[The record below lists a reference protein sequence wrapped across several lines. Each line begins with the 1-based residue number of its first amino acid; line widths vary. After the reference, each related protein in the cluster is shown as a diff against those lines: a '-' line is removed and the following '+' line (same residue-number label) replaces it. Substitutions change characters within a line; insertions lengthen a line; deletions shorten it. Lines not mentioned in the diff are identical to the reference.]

1 MTHATELAVA
11 IFLPHGREAELMGRL
26 LQAQRIDF
34 IICSTAKELRDK
46 IGSGTGPVI
55 LAEQSLNQAGWTEL
69 LAQLESQPTWSDL
82 PILICQSK
90 EARPLSHS
98 LLARWRNVIAL
109 PRPLHIPTFCALLR
123 AAVESR
129 RQQYSLRDLVFRL
142 ETVNESLEQRSSLL
156 QRLTLELAS
165 AEQNERRRIA
175 NDIHDHLAQLLVL
188 SRIKLRQ
195 ALKNLFDASSYAF
208 LTDTD
213 RMLEESLHYA
223 RTLVAELSPQVLQQS
238 GLLAALNWLSEQ
250 MSSHGLVIQ
259 ASIIADRIAIEH
271 QRAAMVYQSVRELLF
286 NVLKHAGIGQATLSV
301 WIEADKD
308 LCITVSD
315 QGRGFDSSSAMKGG
329 IPTKF
334 GLLTMRE
341 RIEALQGT
349 FDVRSRVGEGTSVH
363 MCIPIDPSTCA
374 PPYPGVPERSPA
386 SRTSAAPPILRT
398 LIVDDHAMMRQ
409 GLRTLLGSYSD
420 IHIIGEA
427 GNGQE
432 AIDRALEHHPDLII
446 MDVNMPK
453 LNGVAA
459 TKKIKGLLPQTRVIG
474 LSYDMSTFRSMCE
487 AGAVTCIDKALAID
501 QLYQVICEVSGSREN
516 NCPMPGPSSVLS

>member
-1 MTHATELAVA
+1 MTQAMELAVA

-26 LQAQRIDF
+26 LKANSIDF
-34 IICSTAKELRDK
+34 IICSTATDLRDR
-46 IGSGTGPVI
+46 IGSGSGPVI
-55 LAEQSLNQAGWTEL
+55 MTEQSLSQDGWTAL
-69 LAQLESQPTWSDL
+69 LTQIEGQPTWSDL
-82 PILICQSK
+82 PIMICQSK

-129 RQQYSLRDLVFRL
+129 RQQYSLRDLVVRL

-195 ALKNLFDASSYAF
+195 ALKNLFDAASYTF

-213 RMLEESLHYA
+213 QMLEESLQYT

-238 GLLAALNWLSEQ
+238 GLLAALKWLSEQ
-250 MSSHGLVIQ
+250 MSSHGLMIE
-259 ASIIADRIAIEH
+259 AHISADRIAIEH
-271 QRAAMVYQSVRELLF
+271 QRAAMVYQSVRELFF
-286 NVLKHAGIGQATLSV
+286 NVLKHAGISRAILSV

-315 QGRGFDSSSAMKGG
+315 QGRGFDSPSAMKGG
-329 IPTKF
+329 IPEKF

-349 FDVRSRVGEGTSVH
+349 FNVRSRVGEGTSVNLR
-363 MCIPIDPSTCA
+363 IPIEPVTCA
-374 PPYPGVPERSPA
+374 PAHPELPESSPA
-386 SRTSAAPPILRT
+386 SGTSTAQLILRA

-432 AIDRALEHHPDLII
+432 AIDRALEHRPDLII

-459 TKKIKGLLPQTRVIG
+459 TKTIKGLLPHTCVIG

-501 QLYQVICEVSGSREN
+501 QLYQVIREVSDARADA
-516 NCPMPGPSSVLS
+516 CPMPPPSVLS

>member
-1 MTHATELAVA
+1 MTHVTELAVA
-11 IFLPHGREAELMGRL
+11 MFLPHGREAELMGRL
-26 LQAQRIDF
+26 LKANNIDF
-34 IICSTAKELRDK
+34 VICSTAKYLCDR
-46 IGSGTGPVI
+46 IASGTGPVI
-55 LAEQSLNQAGWTEL
+55 LAEQSLNQDGWTEL
-69 LAQLESQPTWSDL
+69 LALLENQPTWSDL
-82 PILICQSK
+82 PVMICQSK
-90 EARPLSHS
+90 EPRAISHS

-195 ALKNLFDASSYAF
+195 ALKNPFDPSSHTF

-213 RMLEESLHYA
+213 RMLEESLHYT

-238 GLLAALNWLSEQ
+238 GLVAALKWLAEQ
-250 MSSHGLVIQ
+250 MSSHGLVIE
-259 ASIIADRIAIEH
+259 ASITADRIAIEQ

-286 NVLKHAGIGQATLSV
+286 NVLKHAGIGRAALSV
-301 WIEADKD
+301 WIQADKD

-315 QGRGFDSSSAMKGG
+315 QGRGFDSSSTMTAG
-329 IPTKF
+329 IPAKF
-334 GLLTMRE
+334 GLLTIRE

-349 FDVRSRVGEGTSVH
+349 FDIRSRVGEGTSISL
-363 MCIPIDPSTCA
+363 CIPIESPAYVPAHTE
-374 PPYPGVPERSPA
+374 VPESFS
-386 SRTSAAPPILRT
+386 SRPSAAPSIIRA

-432 AIDRALEHHPDLII
+432 AIDRALEHRPDLII
-446 MDVNMPK
+446 MDVNMPM

-459 TKKIKGLLPQTRVIG
+459 TKKIRGLLPQTRVIG

-501 QLYQVICEVSGSREN
+501 QLYQVIRQVGGAGENTSQSAGS
-516 NCPMPGPSSVLS
+516 PSVLF

>member
-1 MTHATELAVA
+1 V
-11 IFLPHGREAELMGRL
+11 
-26 LQAQRIDF
+26 
-34 IICSTAKELRDK
+34 
-46 IGSGTGPVI
+46 V
-55 LAEQSLNQAGWTEL
+55 
-69 LAQLESQPTWSDL
+69 
-82 PILICQSK
+82 
-90 EARPLSHS
+90 
-98 LLARWRNVIAL
+98 
-109 PRPLHIPTFCALLR
+109 
-123 AAVESR
+123 
-129 RQQYSLRDLVFRL
+129 RL

-195 ALKNLFDASSYAF
+195 ALKNIFDAASYTF

-213 RMLEESLHYA
+213 QMLEESLQYT

-238 GLLAALNWLSEQ
+238 GLLAALKWLSEQ
-250 MSSHGLVIQ
+250 MSSHGLMIE
-259 ASIIADRIAIEH
+259 AHISADRIAIEH
-271 QRAAMVYQSVRELLF
+271 QRAAMVYQSVRELFF
-286 NVLKHAGIGQATLSV
+286 NVLKHAGISRAILSV
-301 WIEADKD
+301 WIETDKD

-329 IPTKF
+329 IPEKF

-349 FDVRSRVGEGTSVH
+349 FNVRSWVGEGTSVNLR
-363 MCIPIDPSTCA
+363 IPIEPVTCA
-374 PPYPGVPERSPA
+374 PAHPELPESSPA
-386 SRTSAAPPILRT
+386 SGTSTAQPILRA

-432 AIDRALEHHPDLII
+432 AIDRALEHRPDLII

-459 TKKIKGLLPQTRVIG
+459 TKTIKGLLPHTCVIG

-501 QLYQVICEVSGSREN
+501 QLYQVIREVSDARADA
-516 NCPMPGPSSVLS
+516 CPMPPPSVLS